1 MGQTDA
7 KSVKVKKAID
17 EIQALSSEEEE
28 LVSQSASPQ
37 ASPSAISSPF
47 PAIQEILD
55 DLPLVQLP
63 NLQGL
68 EGVWK
73 VKKWLTRHPVSI
85 FI

>member
-47 PAIQEILD
+47 PAI
-55 DLPLVQLP
+55 
-63 NLQGL
+63 
-68 EGVWK
+68 
-73 VKKWLTRHPVSI
+73 
-85 FI
+85 